1 MRRMPAEWEWQ
12 SAVLIAWPHSGTDWR
27 DSLQIVEQCYI
38 SIAEAITADEQLIIV
53 TPDITSARKATQH
66 LDQSRI
72 SFQQI
77 QTNDTWT
84 RDYGP
89 ISVHTQSETQLLDFG
104 FNAWGNKYPYSFDN
118 SVCAKLAV
126 NGALPHPLINQHEFI
141 LEGGSIESDG
151 KGTILTTPSCLLNPN
166 RNPTLNKSQIELQ
179 LQESLGAQNVIWLE
193 CSPLPGD
200 DTDGHIDTLARFAPN
215 DVILFSSPLIAKQL
229 ANATK
234 DKFNLIPLP
243 QPRTIIG
250 SEGQPLPATYANFL
264 VTNNSVLVP
273 TYRQPEQDQEALC
286 TISKAFPG
294 RKAVPID
301 CTPLIAQHGSLHCS
315 TMQIH

>member
-1 MRRMPAEWEWQ
+1 MPAEWEWQ
-12 SAVLIAWPHSGTDWR
+12 SAVLIAWPHADTDWH
-27 DSLQIVEQCYI
+27 DILEQVEQCYI

-53 TPDITSARKATQH
+53 TPDITSARNATRH

-89 ISVHTQSETQLLDFG
+89 ISIHTQSGTQLLDFG
-104 FNAWGNKYPYSFDN
+104 FNAWGSKYPYSLDN
-118 SVCAKLAV
+118 SVCAKLSVAGV
-126 NGALPHPLINQHEFI
+126 LPYQLIYQRGFI

-151 KGTILTTPSCLLNPN
+151 KGTILTTSSCLLNPN
-166 RNPTLNKSQIELQ
+166 RNPALNKSQIEQL
-179 LQESLGAQNVIWLE
+179 LQEYLGAQSIIWLD
-193 CSPLPGD
+193 CTPLPGD

-215 DVILFSSPLIAKQL
+215 NVILYSSLQIANQL
-229 ANATK
+229 ADATNN
-234 DKFNLIPLP
+234 KFNLIQLP
-243 QPRTIIG
+243 QPKVIVDND
-250 SEGQPLPATYANFL
+250 GQPMPATYANFL
-264 VTNNSVLVP
+264 VTNSSVLVP
-273 TYRQPEQDQEALC
+273 TYRQPEQDQEAIRI
-286 TISKAFPG
+286 ISSAFPG
-294 RKAVPID
+294 RKAIGID